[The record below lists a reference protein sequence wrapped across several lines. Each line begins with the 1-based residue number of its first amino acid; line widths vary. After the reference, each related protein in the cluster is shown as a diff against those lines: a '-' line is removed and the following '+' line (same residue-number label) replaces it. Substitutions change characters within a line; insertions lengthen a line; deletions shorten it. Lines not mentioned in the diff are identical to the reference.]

1 MTTTPTVTST
11 PVRQLT
17 LRALEQ
23 ATLVEGHCRRPDANP
38 DAWFP
43 ERQSSAFLE
52 SEAERL
58 CRDCPVRAACLELAI
73 RTEAQGLE
81 PWGIWGGTTPTRRRL
96 LVQARLREQSARIS
110 VAPSRRSG
118 TSTPVTSSPDVEPS
132 GAGEAA

>member
-1 MTTTPTVTST
+1 MTTTQTMGST

-17 LRALEQ
+17 LAALEQ
-23 ATLVEGHCRRPDANP
+23 ATLVEGHCRRPDVNP

-43 ERQSSAFLE
+43 ERQTPAFLE
-52 SEAERL
+52 SEAETL
-58 CRDCPVRAACLELAI
+58 CGDCPVRDACLELAI
-73 RTEAQGLE
+73 RTEARGLE

-110 VAPSRRSG
+110 GAPSWHSG
-118 TSTPVTSSPDVEPS
+118 TSTPVASSPDVEPS